1 MNVKLIPKL
10 IDLRYRVEENKDIT
24 IESDCHHRMKI
35 DCNRILISQITI
47 KGLRSLAWNFQEFL
61 FICQAIENKRLMSKK
76 FKAKQ
81 LLRSLDIGWKHFDSS
96 QRYNV
101 RGI

>member
-1 MNVKLIPKL
+1 MNVKIIPKL
-10 IDLRYRVEENKDIT
+10 TDLRYRVEENKDIT
-24 IESDCHHRMKI
+24 IESYCHRMKI

-47 KGLRSLAWNFQEFL
+47 KGLRSLARNFQEFL

>member
-47 KGLRSLAWNFQEFL
+47 KGLRSLARNFQEFL

-76 FKAKQ
+76 FKAE
-81 LLRSLDIGWKHFDSS
+81 
-96 QRYNV
+96 V
-101 RGI
+101 

>member
-61 FICQAIENKRLMSKK
+61 FICQAIENKLDVRKVQS
-76 FKAKQ
+76 
-81 LLRSLDIGWKHFDSS
+81 RSLKKKWALQPTSS
-96 QRYNV
+96 VSFYGYRMETL
-101 RGI
+101 

>member
-1 MNVKLIPKL
+1 MNVKIIPKL
-10 IDLRYRVEENKDIT
+10 TDLRNRVEENKDIT
-24 IESDCHHRMKI
+24 IESDRHRMKI

-76 FKAKQ
+76 FKAE
-81 LLRSLDIGWKHFDSS
+81 
-96 QRYNV
+96 V
-101 RGI
+101 